1 MEPKS
6 NLSDAKLA
14 LLVTGTELPM
24 EELNR
29 LLELKPT
36 RVVRKGDLI
45 NRLPEMFAEEDEWV
59 YALQLSA
66 PSGTDMAM
74 VQFLEHLTRHRDS
87 IHQVKKLGRVTLRL
101 FVQSDY
107 AQMTYNLTPA
117 TLGWLAGINL
127 TLEISSL
134 SWGEVG
140 I

>member
-1 MEPKS
+1 MANES

-14 LLVTGTELPM
+14 LLGTGADLPM
-24 EELNR
+24 DEICE

-36 RVVRKGDLI
+36 RILHKGDLI
-45 NRLPEMFAEEDEWV
+45 NRLPEMYAEEDEWV
-59 YALQLSA
+59 YMIQLSA
-66 PSGTDMAM
+66 PATTDMAM
-74 VQFLEHLTRHRDS
+74 VHLLEHLSRHRDKL
-87 IHQVKKLGRVTLRL
+87 HQVKKLGHVTLRL

>member
-1 MEPKS
+1 METQS
-6 NLSDAKLA
+6 NLSDARLA
-14 LLVTGTELPM
+14 LLVTGSDLPM
-24 EELNR
+24 EEIEQ

-36 RVVRKGDLI
+36 RAVRKGDLI
-45 NRLPEMFAEEDEWV
+45 NRLPEMFSEQDEWV
-59 YALQLSA
+59 YAIQLTA

-74 VQFLEHLTRHRDS
+74 VHFLEHLTRHREH

>member
-1 MEPKS
+1 MEPQS

-14 LLVTGTELPM
+14 LLVSGSDLPFD
-24 EELNR
+24 EINR

-36 RVVRKGDLI
+36 SVVHKGDLI
-45 NRLPEMFAEEDEWV
+45 NRLPEVYAEQDEWIYV
-59 YALQLSA
+59 LQLSA
-66 PSGTDMAM
+66 PSGTDMEM
-74 VQFLEHLTRHRDS
+74 VHFLEHLTHHRDN

-101 FVQSDY
+101 RVQSDY